1 MSSMP
6 ERPFTGSHTPALS
19 DSEAAGLV
27 ARVRL
32 GDEEAFRR
40 LFEAWF
46 PLLVTL
52 VYHYIRSADAAH
64 DVVQDVFVKF
74 WNDRLSW
81 QWEGSAFGYLQL
93 VARRQALNVVRRA
106 RLEAKHGELFVA
118 EGVSPASGHVEESGE
133 ERVLHGELWS
143 VVSEAIAQLPPRT
156 RAVAILRWFEGLGRQ
171 EAAAELGVS
180 VRTVDVQLGA
190 AAKAVRIWL
199 QQHGFGPTAKGSNR
213 SD

>member
-1 MSSMP
+1 MQ
-6 ERPFTGSHTPALS
+6 A
-19 DSEAAGLV
+19 
-27 ARVRL
+27 

-46 PLLVTL
+46 PPLVTL
-52 VYHYIRSADAAH
+52 VYHYIRSVDAAN
-64 DVVQDVFVKF
+64 DVVQDVFAKF
-74 WNDRLSW
+74 WNDRLAW

-93 VARRQALNVVRRA
+93 VARRRALNVVRRT
-106 RLEAKHGELFVA
+106 RLEAKQGAVFAA
-118 EGVSPASGHVEESGE
+118 EGVSPASGYLGESGE

-143 VVSEAIAQLPPRT
+143 IVSEAIAQLPPRT
-156 RAVAILRWFEGLGRQ
+156 RAVAILRWFEGVGRQ

-180 VRTVDVQLGA
+180 VRTVDVQLGT

-199 QQHGFGPTAKGSNR
+199 QQRGFGPAAKGSNR